1 MKTLKTIL
9 VYVLA
14 LICLP
19 WTLFRVI
26 VSCVLLVDSWC
37 DKVMNNWLKAL
48 NKELK
53 EENDSSNIQSTSR

>member
-19 WTLFRVI
+19 WTLFRVVI
-26 VSCVLLVDSWC
+26 ASILLVDSWC
-37 DKVMNNWLKAL
+37 SKVINNWLKEV

-53 EENDSSNIQSTSR
+53 QENDSSDIQST